1 VTGTRTTM
9 AALFL
14 LPALVLLGALVVYP
28 IGYSVVRSFYDQ
40 SGEGFAGFDNYQALF
55 TDDGIRTALK
65 NNIIWVVFAPTVAT
79 ALGLIFAVLTER
91 VRWGTA
97 FKLVVFMPM
106 AISMLAAGII
116 FRLVYDQDP
125 DKGVANAVWVG
136 VHDTFAQSSAFP
148 KAHPGR
154 ESPLEAA
161 GGGAFVTKEPVRPGE
176 PVTLPL
182 VGVAPDLMPD
192 DARPAQQPP
201 SDPGKITGTTW
212 QDFTRGKG
220 VGTLGAPDPAE
231 LGYAGMKI
239 EAVKDGE
246 VVASTTAA
254 DDGTFTLPASA
265 EGALL
270 RLLAGHTGH
279 HRVVHLDVGGL
290 RDGADRGRSGR
301 GAAGAAGGGAG
312 GRRERVAGVP
322 QGHRA
327 AAGAGP
333 RGRHRHLDDQRP
345 EGVRPGVHHRA
356 GLLAGRRERARPGA
370 VPQGLRRGPAGR
382 GQRDRGVPAAAG
394 DPGDVVQRPAAQA
407 GGAAMKERS
416 LGARVVERLSGGAVR
431 AFLIVVGLF
440 WLVPTIGLLL
450 SSLRS
455 TEDMNE
461 SGWWTVFTEPAQLT
475 VDSYE
480 KLLENGDITDS
491 LVNTVLIT
499 VPATVLV
506 VVIGALAGYAFAW
519 MEFPGR
525 DWWFLAVVGLLVV
538 PVQVALIPIAE
549 LFGNLGLFGSIL
561 GVILFHVGFGLP
573 FAVFLLRNFFA
584 EIPRELLEA
593 ARLDGA
599 GELRLFARVVM
610 PLGGPAIASLGIFQ
624 FLWVWNDMLVALVFT
639 DAGSQPITV
648 ALQTQVRQFGN
659 NIDVLAPG
667 AFISMVVPLAVF
679 FAFQRQFVSGV
690 MAGAVK

>member
-1 VTGTRTTM
+1 MTKLSAQPR
-9 AALFL
+9 
-14 LPALVLLGALVVYP
+14 
-28 IGYSVVRSFYDQ
+28 RS
-40 SGEGFAGFDNYQALF
+40 
-55 TDDGIRTALK
+55 
-65 NNIIWVVFAPTVAT
+65 
-79 ALGLIFAVLTER
+79 
-91 VRWGTA
+91 
-97 FKLVVFMPM
+97 
-106 AISMLAAGII
+106 
-116 FRLVYDQDP
+116 
-125 DKGVANAVWVG
+125 
-136 VHDTFAQSSAFP
+136 
-148 KAHPGR
+148 
-154 ESPLEAA
+154 
-161 GGGAFVTKEPVRPGE
+161 
-176 PVTLPL
+176 
-182 VGVAPDLMPD
+182 
-192 DARPAQQPP
+192 
-201 SDPGKITGTTW
+201 
-212 QDFTRGKG
+212 
-220 VGTLGAPDPAE
+220 
-231 LGYAGMKI
+231 
-239 EAVKDGE
+239 
-246 VVASTTAA
+246 
-254 DDGTFTLPASA
+254 
-265 EGALL
+265 
-270 RLLAGHTGH
+270 
-279 HRVVHLDVGGL
+279 
-290 RDGADRGRSGR
+290 
-301 GAAGAAGGGAG
+301 
-312 GRRERVAGVP
+312 
-322 QGHRA
+322 
-327 AAGAGP
+327 
-333 RGRHRHLDDQRP
+333 
-345 EGVRPGVHHRA
+345 
-356 GLLAGRRERARPGA
+356 
-370 VPQGLRRGPAGR
+370 
-382 GQRDRGVPAAAG
+382 PAAWA
-394 DPGDVVQRPAAQA
+394 
-407 GGAAMKERS
+407 
-416 LGARVVERLSGGAVR
+416 VEKLSGGAVR
-431 AFLIVVGLF
+431 VFLIVVGLF
-440 WLVPTIGLLL
+440 WLVPTVGLLL

-455 TEDMNE
+455 TRDMNE
-461 SGWWTVFTEPAQLT
+461 SGWWTVFTEPARLT

-549 LFGNLGLFGSIL
+549 LFGSIGLFGSIL